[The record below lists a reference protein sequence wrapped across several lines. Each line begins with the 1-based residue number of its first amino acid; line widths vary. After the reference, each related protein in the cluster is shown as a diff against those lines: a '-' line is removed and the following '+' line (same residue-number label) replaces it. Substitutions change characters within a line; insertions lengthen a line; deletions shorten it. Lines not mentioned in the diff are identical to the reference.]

1 MYPRIVAF
9 LAKYGAVLALVIGLF
24 WAGAWFRGVLAEN
37 AALTAQ
43 NDALTAQIAL
53 TESQAQAAEKAAQRA
68 SAQARDALRKLHE
81 ANDPESLD
89 WRNQRLPPAVAD
101 SLR

>member
-1 MYPRIVAF
+1 MYLQIVRF
-9 LAKYGAVLALVIGLF
+9 LGKYGLVLALVVGLF
-24 WAGAWFRGVLAEN
+24 WAGSWFRGVLAEN
-37 AALTAQ
+37 AALTSQ

-53 TESQAQAAEKAAQRA
+53 SESQAQAAEEAAQRA

-81 ANDPESLD
+81 ANDPESLS
-89 WRNQRLPPAVAD
+89 WRNQRIPSAVLD